1 MDLISWVTVFGCLLL
16 AICSVRLFIQSIVE
30 VERRLNQ
37 TNMLRQQASIRY
49 RYRNRNT
56 IFPEPSNNNQEEIM
70 EEETDIVIV
79 VHPNTTIISLGIK
92 CKE

>member
-70 EEETDIVIV
+70 EGRNRYCYSCPPKYNNNIT
-79 VHPNTTIISLGIK
+79 GY
-92 CKE
+92 